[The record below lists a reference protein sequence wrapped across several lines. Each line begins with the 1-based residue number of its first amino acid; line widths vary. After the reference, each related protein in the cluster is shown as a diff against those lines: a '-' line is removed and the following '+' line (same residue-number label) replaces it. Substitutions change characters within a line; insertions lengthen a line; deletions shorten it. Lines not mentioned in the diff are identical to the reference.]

1 MENANILAMVSCL
14 FMLFSLTQ
22 RKGREQKQLYGKW
35 SFLTATVRPT
45 QVGMEREPSSRG
57 PPLQTP
63 APQSSCSGHGFM
75 EKRCLDSVCAH
86 QARRPGLATTAWG
99 PLGSS
104 TRGAEKCLVWSIW
117 GY

>member
-63 APQSSCSGHGFM
+63 APQSSCSGHGLHG
-75 EKRCLDSVCAH
+75 EALLGLCVCA
-86 QARRPGLATTAWG
+86 PGQETG
-99 PLGSS
+99 PGNDSLGTSGQLDQ
-104 TRGAEKCLVWSIW
+104 RG
-117 GY
+117 